1 MFDSTDVLIRQ
12 IQLGQDSMLGMK
24 AVQFAG
30 AKMTAPRRDDIAD
43 ELAGFANAYGGVLVL
58 GVDYKNREIVGIP
71 RDRVDGVEQFVSEL
85 SHDSIDPPINVSV
98 RRLELSDSLG
108 KTHYAIKIEVE
119 KSLYVH
125 SSPSGYLT
133 RVGSFNRRISSDHL
147 ARLLQQRSPSGV
159 IRFDAK
165 PVPGTSI
172 ADLDGVLADRFLTVQ
187 MHDRREST
195 LRKLGIVTHDIEGK
209 PRLSVAGTL
218 LCTTQPDEWLPHAY
232 IQAVAYAGNSVGQ
245 ALEARRYQLDAMDIT
260 GPLDTQVK
268 RACSFVARNQRV
280 SATKRMGR
288 TDFPEYDMTAVFE
301 AVLNAVAHR
310 DYSLWM
316 SKIRLQ
322 MYSNRLELYI
332 PGELTGS
339 MTPETLAFRQSTR
352 NSLITSLLIR
362 CPVSDNIIGVETTQK
377 ILIDRR
383 GEGVATIIERST
395 QISGREPVY
404 EMLGESELR
413 LTIFAAQ

>member
-1 MFDSTDVLIRQ
+1 MFDSTGVLIRQ

-30 AKMTAPRRDDIAD
+30 TKLTAPRRDDIAD
-43 ELAGFANAYGGVLVL
+43 ELAGFANAWGGVLVL
-58 GVDYKNREIVGIP
+58 GVDHKNREIVGIP

-85 SHDSIDPPINVSV
+85 THDSIDPPINASV
-98 RRLELSDSLG
+98 RRLELHDSLG

-125 SSPSGYLT
+125 SSPSGYFI

-147 ARLLQQRSPSGV
+147 ARLLQQRSQSGA

-195 LRKLGIVTHDIEGK
+195 LRKLGIVTNDIEGK

-377 ILIDRR
+377 TLIDRR

>member
-1 MFDSTDVLIRQ
+1 MFDSTDVLVRQ
-12 IQLGQDSMLGMK
+12 IRLGQDSMLGMK

-30 AKMTAPRRDDIAD
+30 SKMTAPRRDEIAD
-43 ELAGFANAYGGVLVL
+43 ELAGFANAWGGVLVL
-58 GVDYKNREIVGIP
+58 GVDHMNLEIVGIP
-71 RDRVDGVEQFVSEL
+71 PDCVDGVEQFVSEL
-85 SHDSIDPPINVSV
+85 SHDSIDPPINVSL
-98 RRLELSDSLG
+98 RRLELSDSFG
-108 KTHYAIKIEVE
+108 KTHCAIKIEVE

-125 SSPSGYLT
+125 SSPSGYFM
-133 RVGSFNRRISSDHL
+133 RVGSFNRRISPDHL
-147 ARLLQQRSPSGV
+147 ARLLQQRSQSAV
-159 IRFDAK
+159 TRFDAS
-165 PVPGTSI
+165 PVPGTSV
-172 ADLDGVLADRFLTVQ
+172 ADLDSNLANRFLTVQ
-187 MHDRREST
+187 LHESRESV
-195 LRKLGIVTHDIEGK
+195 LPKLGIVTNDIEGT

-218 LCTTQPDEWLPHAY
+218 LCTTQPDDWLPHAY
-232 IQAVAYAGNSVGQ
+232 VQAVAYAGNSLGQ

-332 PGELTGS
+332 PGDLTDS
-339 MTPETLAFRQSTR
+339 MTPETLAFRQATR
-352 NSLITSLLIR
+352 NSLLTSLLLK
-362 CPVSDNIIGVETTQK
+362 CPLSHHIGSLQTTRRT
-377 ILIDRR
+377 LMDRR
-383 GEGVATIIERST
+383 GEGVPTIIERST
-395 QISGREPVY
+395 KISGREPVY